1 MPRREII
8 IYSSEDGSTRKRKA
22 ASCVLPNYRQGCQ
35 SQRIF
40 DLSNP
45 DKAVYPSEFFKP
57 WTMDIAV

>member
-8 IYSSEDGSTRKRKA
+8 IYSSEDGSTRKRK
-22 ASCVLPNYRQGCQ
+22 GCQ